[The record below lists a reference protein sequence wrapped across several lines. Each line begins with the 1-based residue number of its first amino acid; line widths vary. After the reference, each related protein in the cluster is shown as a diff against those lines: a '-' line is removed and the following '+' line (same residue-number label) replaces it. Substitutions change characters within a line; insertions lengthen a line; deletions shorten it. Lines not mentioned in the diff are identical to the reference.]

1 MCGGTQDTRPRH
13 LALPSPRAMRHTWA
27 VSDRAP
33 AFAHDA
39 ATAAYYEQ
47 RAKEY
52 DEWYLA
58 QGRFA
63 SLNPPA
69 WHLEVSRLVDLV
81 GGLPTAR
88 TLDVA
93 CGTGF
98 LTRHL
103 RGVTV
108 GLDRSPAMVALAQS
122 RLPAGVAIVGDALN
136 LPFADGAFDRVLT
149 GHFYGHLPL
158 DERTVFLSEARRVA
172 GELVV
177 IDTALRPGIEP
188 EQWQERMLNNGSRH
202 RIYKRYLT
210 SAQLAEELGGEV
222 LFEGQSFVSAR
233 VTWSN
238 PS

>member
-1 MCGGTQDTRPRH
+1 
-13 LALPSPRAMRHTWA
+13 MRHTGA
-27 VSDRAP
+27 VPDRTP
-33 AFAHDA
+33 AFARDA
-39 ATAAYYEQ
+39 ATAAYYER
-47 RAKEY
+47 RAEEY

-58 QGRFA
+58 QGRFG
-63 SLNPPA
+63 SLNPPG
-69 WHLEVSRLVDLV
+69 WHGEVSRLVDLV
-81 GGLPTAR
+81 GGLPAAR

-108 GLDRSPAMVALAQS
+108 GLDRSPAMVAVARA
-122 RLPAGVAIVGDALN
+122 RLPAGVVIVGDALN
-136 LPFADGAFDRVLT
+136 LPAADGAFDRVLT
-149 GHFYGHLPL
+149 GHFYGHLAP
-158 DERTVFLSEARRVA
+158 DERTGFLSEARRVA

-177 IDTALRPGIEP
+177 IDTARRPGVEP
-188 EQWQERMLNNGSRH
+188 EQWQERKLNDGSRH

-222 LFEGQSFVSAR
+222 LFEGRSFVAAR

-238 PS
+238 PP

>member
-1 MCGGTQDTRPRH
+1 
-13 LALPSPRAMRHTWA
+13 

-33 AFAHDA
+33 AFARDA

-47 RAKEY
+47 RAEEY

-63 SLNPPA
+63 SLNPPS

-81 GGLPTAR
+81 RRLPPAR

-103 RGVTV
+103 HGVTV
-108 GLDRSPAMVALAQS
+108 ALDRSPAMAAQAQS
-122 RLPAGVAIVGDALN
+122 RLPNGMAIVGDALN
-136 LPFADGAFDRVLT
+136 LPVADRAFDRVLT
-149 GHFYGHLPL
+149 GHFYGHLPA
-158 DERTVFLSEARRVA
+158 DERMAFLAEARRVA

-177 IDTALRPGIEP
+177 IDTALRPGVEP
-188 EQWQERMLNNGSRH
+188 EQWQERTLNNGSRH

-210 SAQLAEELGGEV
+210 GAQLAEELAGEV
-222 LFEGQSFVSAR
+222 LFEGRSFIAAR
-233 VTWSN
+233 VTWS
-238 PS
+238 